1 MKLVI
6 ETINSQSSVK
16 IKWATGSFSNRF
28 KYNHHLLV
36 IRKTAGLRD
45 FYPDSFFSNPR
56 LCLYLCSHSYCMK
69 AGLLPSSGRWQ
80 SSRWWQTTCGPWYH
94 WLHSWG
100 CQSAW
105 SGPLAANFSTD
116 LSGLSWSGKESEPAN
131 QEKAIRVLFGVC
143 SQAWGW
149 SFWGKKCLIV
159 TFLT

>member
-1 MKLVI
+1 MWLPCSIRHETSDWDHKFSIICHLPTDLNTITTYWSLEKQLV
-6 ETINSQSSVK
+6 
-16 IKWATGSFSNRF
+16 WGLLPRLLFS
-28 KYNHHLLV
+28 
-36 IRKTAGLRD
+36 D
-45 FYPDSFFSNPR
+45 PR

-69 AGLLPSSGRWQ
+69 ANLLPSSGRWQ

-131 QEKAIRVLFGVC
+131 HRKQSESCSECVLRHEADHFG
-143 SQAWGW
+143 G
-149 SFWGKKCLIV
+149 KCLIV